1 MESTVATTSPQ
12 FIAME
17 VSNLKST
24 LADCGMASE
33 GDSILDIA
41 YLNNQ
46 RVEEVRV
53 GKAWI

>member
-1 MESTVATTSPQ
+1 
-12 FIAME
+12 
-17 VSNLKST
+17 
-24 LADCGMASE
+24 MASE

-53 GKAWI
+53 GKA

>member
-53 GKAWI
+53 GKA